1 MNHYNIKVLKS
12 IKFYCLF
19 ISILISLISAKTISE
34 ENDAS
39 FYFVYL
45 PFLEN
50 IQNPS
55 KSSNIKNEITKIIK
69 DLDVEF
75 IDFQDY
81 VLYEINKPE
90 TLFPIINHGHYNS
103 KGYKVLSGFLL
114 KSLGTF

>member
-1 MNHYNIKVLKS
+1 MLLKDLS
-12 IKFYCLF
+12 HKIPFLEFERIIQLSKEL
-19 ISILISLISAKTISE
+19 SEKNEAK
-34 ENDAS
+34 

-55 KSSNIKNEITKIIK
+55 KSSNIRNEITKIIK

-103 KGYKVLSGFLL
+103 KGYKALSGFLL